1 MSLWYGL
8 IKKENRMNA
17 NEYIKKLIDE
27 NGNTPQFE
35 NLRHVS
41 QNISTVC
48 GVSIL
53 EAENIV
59 SEHRN
64 AILASGLTAEK

>member
-1 MSLWYGL
+1 
-8 IKKENRMNA
+8 MNV

-35 NLRHVS
+35 NLWHIT

-48 GVSIL
+48 GVSML
-53 EAENIV
+53 EAESIV
-59 SEHRN
+59 LKHRN
-64 AILASGLTAEK
+64 TILAAGLTAEKE

>member
-1 MSLWYGL
+1 
-8 IKKENRMNA
+8 MNA

-35 NLRHVS
+35 NLRHVA